1 MEACNIC
8 KIKGI
13 KKEKYP
19 ELYEA
24 VESVCKKFDMNSIR
38 VLIWPWGFSVGATY
52 MDLLI
57 VTKNFLKAMD
67 KDELETIVAHE
78 VSHMFNHHL
87 LIRHVALTIFYAPL
101 IGISAKGDFNSPLSL
116 LLILVAFIW
125 LLVGLRCVI
134 WMSASLETNA
144 DIQAIYKTQKPE
156 AFKRALL
163 KLKFKSM
170 RTDKRPS
177 KTSKIS
183 ECLEWVI
190 GYFFGFTH
198 PLTHER
204 IEVIE
209 QYEKN
214 MKLVSRSNKPIN

>member
-1 MEACNIC
+1 VRNIC

-13 KKEKYP
+13 KKEEYP

-24 VESVCKKFDMNSIR
+24 IESVCKKFNMNSIR
-38 VLIWPWGFSVGATY
+38 VRICPWGFYAGAL
-52 MDLLI
+52 MGWLV
-57 VTKNFLKAMD
+57 VTKNLLKTMD

-78 VSHMFNHHL
+78 VSHMFNYHHI
-87 LIRHVALTIFYAPL
+87 IRLVVLMIFYAPL
-101 IGISAKGDFNSPLSL
+101 IHIYLAEKIFNSPPSAL
-116 LLILVAFIW
+116 LALVAIIW
-125 LLVGLRCVI
+125 LLIGLRCVI
-134 WMSASLETNA
+134 WVSANLETNA

-163 KLKFKSM
+163 KYEFKSM

-177 KTSKIS
+177 RILKIFDS
-183 ECLEWVI
+183 LRWVL

-198 PLTHER
+198 PSTYER
-204 IEVIE
+204 IGYIE

-214 MKLVSRSNKPIN
+214 MKLISRE